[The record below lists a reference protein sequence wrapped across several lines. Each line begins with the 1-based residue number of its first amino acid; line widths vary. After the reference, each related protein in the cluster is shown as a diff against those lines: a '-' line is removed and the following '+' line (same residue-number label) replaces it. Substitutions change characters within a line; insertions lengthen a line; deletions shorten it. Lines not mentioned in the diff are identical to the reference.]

1 MSHISRIEL
10 QVKDLEAMKQA
21 CADCGYEFI
30 EGQKTYKWYGTFV
43 GDTPMPEGLTVADLG
58 KCDHAIRVPG
68 ASYEIGLRKM
78 PDGHYEML
86 FDYWGPGGLSGKPD
100 KLFQPYAIAA
110 TKRLIKK
117 NRYRMIGEK
126 KLEGGAVQLRVRM

>member
-10 QVKDLEAMKQA
+10 EVKKLEAMKQA
-21 CADCGYEFI
+21 CADCGFEFM
-30 EGQKTYKWYGTFV
+30 ENQKTYRWYGRFV
-43 GDTPMPEGLTVADLG
+43 GDSPMPEGLTVEDLG

-68 ASYEIGLRKM
+68 ASYEIGLKRIG
-78 PDGHYEML
+78 DRYEML
-86 FDYWGPGGLSGKPD
+86 YDYWSAGGLKGKPE

-126 KLEGGAVQLRVRM
+126 KLDGGAVQLRVRM

>member
-1 MSHISRIEL
+1 
-10 QVKDLEAMKQA
+10 
-21 CADCGYEFI
+21 
-30 EGQKTYKWYGTFV
+30 
-43 GDTPMPEGLTVADLG
+43 MPEGLTVEDLG

-68 ASYEIGLRKM
+68 ASYEIGLKRVGDK
-78 PDGHYEML
+78 YEML
-86 FDYWGPGGLSGKPD
+86 YDYWSSGGLKGKPE